1 MEFYDGFLTYE
12 EISAMAERAVKVLAP
27 FAKCKW
33 DDGVLH
39 FTSDTISMP
48 IPAVDLRK
56 TLIGI
61 RDEMLDDA
69 EDERDAYSDDIGPAR
84 WLEADKKISA
94 LAEAWDTVI
103 GEDTKRTFEARNGE
117 KMVAITLHTAGLSVE
132 RIKEIWRD
140 CRNYLDF
147 EEAVEWFYGK
157 MQNGYC
163 RPHLIKIDDSL
174 E

>member
-1 MEFYDGFLTYE
+1 MKYYDGYMTYD

-27 FAKCKW
+27 FAKCEW

-39 FTSDTISMP
+39 FTSDTISIP
-48 IPAVDLRK
+48 IQAVNLRK

-69 EDERDAYSDDIGPAR
+69 EDERDLYRDDIGPGR

-103 GEDTKRTFEARNGE
+103 GEDVKRTFEARSAE
-117 KMVAITLHTAGLSVE
+117 KMVAITLHTAGLPVE
-132 RIKEIWRD
+132 RIKEIWKYGRD
-140 CRNYLDF
+140 YLDF
-147 EEAVEWFYGK
+147 EDAVEWFYKK
-157 MQNGYC
+157 MQDGFC
-163 RPHLIKIDDSL
+163 RPYLLKIDDSL
-174 E
+174 D